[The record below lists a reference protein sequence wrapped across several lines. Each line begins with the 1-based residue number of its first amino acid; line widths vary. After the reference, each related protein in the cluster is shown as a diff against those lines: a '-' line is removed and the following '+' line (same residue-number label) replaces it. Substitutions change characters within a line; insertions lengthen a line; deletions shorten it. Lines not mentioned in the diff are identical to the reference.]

1 MSQMRQT
8 PTVRREG
15 TRLPP
20 LFAERPPAVQLVAG
34 LVVPAVFGAV
44 CGVVLGASAT
54 AYWALQGLGALGGLA
69 AGLEHRDAA
78 EGVDRGLLGGLVFG
92 SFLLLAHAIAGTE
105 AKVDL
110 GEAPGMLVVFTGI
123 FGALLGALG
132 GWLRAGA
139 ERRARVEERIAP
151 FA

>member
-8 PTVRREG
+8 PTVRRDG
-15 TRLPP
+15 SRLPP
-20 LFAERPPAVQLVAG
+20 LFSERPPAAQLIAG
-34 LVVPAVFGAV
+34 LIVPAAFGAI
-44 CGVVLGASAT
+44 CGILLGVSSPAYWGLQVLG
-54 AYWALQGLGALGGLA
+54 LLGGVA
-69 AGLEHRDAA
+69 AGFECRDAA

-92 SFLLLAHAIAGTE
+92 SFILLAHAIAGTE
-105 AKVDL
+105 AKADL

-139 ERRARVEERIAP
+139 DRRAQIQERIAP
-151 FA
+151 FG